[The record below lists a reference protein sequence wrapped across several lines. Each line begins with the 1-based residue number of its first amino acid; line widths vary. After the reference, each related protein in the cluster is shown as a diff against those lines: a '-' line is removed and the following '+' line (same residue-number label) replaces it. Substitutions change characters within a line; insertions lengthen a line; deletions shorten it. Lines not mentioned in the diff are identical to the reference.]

1 MKPIW
6 QVSLETSAE
15 AALPLSDVLEPF
27 VDAISVFE
35 EEDRGIWVLKGVTTE
50 EPDRRAIVAALS
62 VAAAVEGYALP
73 EVEVALLPDT
83 DWIRLNRESFPA
95 MQFGRFLVHGS
106 HLRGKTPKA
115 VLAIEVDAAQAFGSG
130 SHGTTEGCLR
140 AIGMLSHR
148 MRPRNVL
155 DMGCGSGIL
164 SMAAAKIWPD
174 ALVRAVDIDPVSV
187 TTTRENAVA
196 NRVAARVR
204 ADAGNGY
211 DVLAREPSGSYD
223 LILSNILARPLCRMA
238 PDLALQLKPGG
249 MAVLSGLLFHQ
260 TAAVVAAHRGQG
272 LRLVRKWPW
281 GAWRPV
287 WLEKKKGAVGGPRRQ
302 GRIYLGEIRRFRMGG
317 RFGTAGIR
325 AWKASFGE
333 GDIRRLPG
341 ARRYSRP

>member
-6 QVSLETSAE
+6 QVSLETSPE

-27 VDAISVFE
+27 VEAISVFE
-35 EEDRGIWVLKGVTTE
+35 EEDRGIWVLKGVTTA
-50 EPDRRAIVAALS
+50 EPDRGAIVAALS
-62 VAAAVEGYALP
+62 VAAAVEGCTLP
-73 EVEVALLPDT
+73 EVKVALLPDT

-106 HLRGKTPKA
+106 HLRGKTPSA

-140 AIGMLSHR
+140 AIGMLAHR
-148 MRPRNVL
+148 MRPRKVL

-174 ALVRAVDIDPVSV
+174 ARIRAVDIDPVSV
-187 TTTRENAVA
+187 STTRENAAA

-211 DVLAREPSGSYD
+211 AVLAREPSAAYD

-238 PDLALQLKPGG
+238 PDLARHLKPGG
-249 MAVLSGLLFHQ
+249 RAVLSGLLFHQ
-260 TAAVVAAHRGQG
+260 TAAVVAAHRSQG
-272 LRLVRKWPW
+272 LRLERKWRYGDW
-281 GAWRPV
+281 MTLL
-287 WLEKKKGAVGGPRRQ
+287 LEKKTGAV
-302 GRIYLGEIRRFRMGG
+302 
-317 RFGTAGIR
+317 
-325 AWKASFGE
+325 
-333 GDIRRLPG
+333 
-341 ARRYSRP
+341 